1 MDKEY
6 LKDISR
12 LNCSFFDIKAWYLG
26 ESEELQERINFGF
39 YNSIFVIEDSN
50 VTLYYDKKEC
60 EEFYKILDKILT
72 EDFFNG
78 ICNSFF
84 KLIEQE
90 ESANTDSKIF
100 ELMVAIWPALT
111 IFHEISNY
119 PGYAN
124 DSMLR
129 RLIRLRKTTEDF
141 SYRLSERMKK
151 NNIYPKSYIY
161 FQGKVFEESL
171 DTFIKKNNI
180 KIVNETRNL

>member
-1 MDKEY
+1 
-6 LKDISR
+6 
-12 LNCSFFDIKAWYLG
+12 
-26 ESEELQERINFGF
+26 
-39 YNSIFVIEDSN
+39 
-50 VTLYYDKKEC
+50 
-60 EEFYKILDKILT
+60 
-72 EDFFNG
+72 
-78 ICNSFF
+78 
-84 KLIEQE
+84 
-90 ESANTDSKIF
+90 
-100 ELMVAIWPALT
+100 MVAIWPALT